1 MDLKEIR
8 QIIEMMK
15 RSELTRFEIEESGL
29 RLKICR
35 DIAQQASTIT
45 HTWPPQA
52 YAPQLPAGYP
62 VPGLQPGHQNEGA
75 NGNGAA
81 NNEDEGPVDYITS
94 PMVGTFY
101 RAPSPDSTPYADV
114 DTQVNENSIVCI
126 IEAMKVMNEISS
138 EKEGKVIEVL
148 VSNGEAVEYGQKL
161 FKIRPN

>member
-29 RLKICR
+29 KLKICR
-35 DIAQQASTIT
+35 DLAQQASTIT
-45 HTWPPQA
+45 HAWPAPAYPQ
-52 YAPQLPAGYP
+52 QLPAF
-62 VPGLQPGHQNEGA
+62 QPQA
-75 NGNGAA
+75 PAAPSTADNGGSTEAPA
-81 NNEDEGPVDYITS
+81 EDTNVDYITS

-101 RAPSPDSTPYADV
+101 RAPSPDSVPYADI
-114 DTQVNENSIVCI
+114 DTQVSENSIVCI

-138 EKEGKVIEVL
+138 EKNGKVIEIL
-148 VSNGEAVEYGQKL
+148 VENGEAVEYGQKL

>member
-1 MDLKEIR
+1 LDLKEIR

-35 DIAQQASTIT
+35 DIAQQASAIT
-45 HTWPPQA
+45 HTWAPQA

-62 VPGLQPGHQNEGA
+62 APAQHPAHTNGGA
-75 NGNGAA
+75 NGSAA
-81 NNEDEGPVDYITS
+81 SSNEDEGPVDYITS

-114 DTQVNENSIVCI
+114 DTQVNENSVVCI

-138 EKEGKVIEVL
+138 EKEGRIIEVL

>member
-35 DIAQQASTIT
+35 DVAQQTAAIT
-45 HTWPPQA
+45 HAWAPQA
-52 YAPQLPAGYP
+52 YPPQLPGNGYAP
-62 VPGLQPGHQNEGA
+62 PSLQPAASNDSSR
-75 NGNGAA
+75 GAA
-81 NNEDEGPVDYITS
+81 NEDEGSVDYITS

-101 RAPSPDSTPYADV
+101 RSPSPDSVPYADV
-114 DTQVNENSIVCI
+114 DTQVSENSIVCI

-148 VSNGEAVEYGQKL
+148 VNNGEAVEYGQKL